1 MNWLPLIMSGVSSV
15 LQVYMLLLII
25 RIVLTWVSMDH
36 GHPVIGL
43 LGSVTDPYLNWF
55 RRFRFLILGNI
66 DFTPLAALLVLN
78 FFSSLARMI
87 GVYGQV
93 TLGIVLTILVR
104 LVWDTFSVFFLL
116 LGVLALVR
124 FLAVQFRWGGAAIW
138 AYLDAVLQPPA
149 MALGRMVRPKSF
161 LPYTTTLLLLTIV
174 NLAGWALGEFLLIP
188 LVSRAFLSLPV

>member
-78 FFSSLARMI
+78 FLSSLARMI

-104 LVWDTFSVFFLL
+104 LIWDTFSIFF
-116 LGVLALVR
+116 VLIGILAIVR
-124 FLAVQFRWGGAAIW
+124 FLAIQFRWGGAGIW

-149 MALGRMVRPKSF
+149 MGLGRVVRPKSF
-161 LPYTTTLLLLTIV
+161 LPYTTTLLLLTAV
-174 NLAGWALGEFLLIP
+174 NLAVWALGEFLLIP